1 MVTCR
6 WATFKF
12 KVSNKKINSFTD
24 LSIKGSIK
32 TEEKTKTKD
41 KQEITVKKTTKS
53 TEISMT
59 VHLYASTGCK
69 VKKEAMNLVKAAR
82 KGKKGYFYVGGKKLV
97 RYKLMLTDAS
107 VKEISFYG
115 KMKWYAA
122 DVALTF
128 KQSSKDDDTSDSSD
142 SSSGSGS
149 SSGGSSSGDGSAG
162 SGSKKTSV
170 KTKSPKS
177 TTGKIKGASSKV
189 KSSSASD
196 VDGVSSAAPV
206 KKTVKNAIDYVHQAA
221 KAGKATT
228 KENKATTKTTVV
240 FDKKYGKQVM

>member
-82 KGKKGYFYVGGKKLV
+82 KGKKGYFYVGGKRLV
-97 RYKLMLTDAS
+97 KHKLMLTDAS

-128 KQSSKDDDTSDSSD
+128 KQSSKDDDTSDDSD

-149 SSGGSSSGDGSAG
+149 SSGGSSSGGGSAG

-170 KTKSPKS
+170 KTTSPKS
-177 TTGKIKGASSKV
+177 TSGKIKGAASKV
-189 KSSSASD
+189 NSSSD
-196 VDGVSSAAPV
+196 VDAVSSAAPV
-206 KKTVKNAIDYVHQAA
+206 KKTVKNAIDYVRQAA

-228 KENKATTKTTVV
+228 KENKPTTKTTVV